1 MPKDNE
7 TTEIIKVLNDIA
19 TLEPGKNAQ
28 LAAKKISDKY
38 KKIREA
44 TTRKNEYKISGE
56 IVRIEKVE
64 TDQREVK
71 VPVSI
76 EKPKGSGKEAAKQI
90 IKKYDKIRREK
101 TFKKI
106 VDANEKG
113 KKNIE
118 IVKDIKNFAS

>member
-44 TTRKNEYKISGE
+44 TTRKNEYKIPGE

>member
-44 TTRKNEYKISGE
+44 TTRKNEYKIPGE

-76 EKPKGSGKEAAKQI
+76 EKPKGSGKEAAK
-90 IKKYDKIRREK
+90 K
-101 TFKKI
+101 
-106 VDANEKG
+106 
-113 KKNIE
+113 
-118 IVKDIKNFAS
+118 